1 VTGPTAPDDSLRK
14 LRELH
19 VSGGAGGTYARYE
32 DLYTLARD
40 SDDLAG
46 ALALTTAQCHA
57 MLADPNVLAS
67 AVLDPVGAARF
78 EQTLLSALDGRH
90 GLTALAGRLAQRSVG
105 LRAVASSYQAADQ
118 ASAESLDFLRW
129 GAGNLAGT
137 MTVTNPL
144 GSLLGLAGVGLEGYL
159 LRDVV
164 DYHRRGH
171 VRPHDDG
178 PTAGIR
184 WPDGGVG
191 LPQRHRR

>member
-90 GLTALAGRLAQRSVG
+90 GL
-105 LRAVASSYQAADQ
+105 
-118 ASAESLDFLRW
+118 
-129 GAGNLAGT
+129 
-137 MTVTNPL
+137 P
-144 GSLLGLAGVGLEGYL
+144 
-159 LRDVV
+159 
-164 DYHRRGH
+164 
-171 VRPHDDG
+171 
-178 PTAGIR
+178 R
-184 WPDGGVG
+184 WPDGWRSGRSG
-191 LPQRHRR
+191 CGRWPRRTRRPTRPVRSRSTSCAGGPETWPAR